1 MSSIDSSKMDK
12 YVNGKLV
19 QEGKKDEGQDE
30 RLNFFWWK
38 NNDEQEGDIIAQKCA
53 TTIKFIAEHQS
64 GRMEQLTVDTRLYG
78 NTSAFSLIGTAF
90 TRASNVQSSPTS
102 SRIGYNLCASVIDT
116 LQAKVAK
123 NKVTPVF
130 ITDGGTWD
138 VQQRAQDLSKFTE
151 GIFYQ
156 TKAHSKIAEMF
167 RHGGVWGTGILHPR
181 KKNGKPEVEHVYPHE
196 IYVDLVQSL
205 CMYPTQLHRVQVAD
219 RDSLLGEYADDEEAC
234 EKIRK
239 ALPAS
244 QQEVGGMGTAADL
257 VQVTHSFHLPSNP
270 DWDEEETDGR
280 EVKCVGA
287 EELYSK
293 PYTKT
298 YYPFVFFHY
307 CKRLMGFWGQGA
319 CERLQNLQGEINRL
333 MILVQR
339 SMWMGGSFKV
349 LVENGSKVVSQ
360 HLNNDVGAI
369 IYYTGT
375 PPQYVTPPM
384 IQQDIYPY
392 IDSLIA
398 KGFQQEG
405 VSQLSASSMKPM
417 GLDSG
422 KALRTYNNIEAD
434 RQAYLQQSVEES
446 TLELARQLIEV
457 GKEIYEEKG
466 KMVVMFPS
474 TNFTETID
482 WKDVKLEEDQY
493 VMKAFP
499 MSSLADDFSGRLQD
513 VQEMMQAG
521 IISPR
526 VGRKLLRMPD
536 VEMADNLANAKED
549 WLHRIYEQMLRKG
562 EEEFKNPEP
571 QWDLQLAK
579 EMGLEYYNY
588 AQLHNCPEENLKV
601 VRKFMDLVDDML
613 GITAQALQAQ
623 AAASQPQA
631 VPAAPPVSQLLP
643 NAPGAQ
649 NAA

>member
-1 MSSIDSSKMDK
+1 MSSIDHSKMDK
-12 YVNGKLV
+12 FVDGKLV
-19 QEGKKDEGQDE
+19 QEGKKENENGE
-30 RLNFFWWK
+30 RINFFWWK
-38 NNDEQEGDIIAQKCA
+38 EEDEDLIANKVA
-53 TTIKFIAEHQS
+53 NTIKFIAEHQS
-64 GRMEQLTVDTRLYG
+64 SRMEQLTVSTRLYG

-90 TRASNVQSSPTS
+90 TRASNVQSNPSS
-102 SRIGYNLCASVIDT
+102 SRIGFNLCASVIDT

-138 VQQRAQDLSKFTE
+138 VQQRAEDLSKFTE

-156 TKAHSKIAEMF
+156 TEAHTRLAEMF
-167 RHGGVWGTGILHPR
+167 RQGGVWGTGILHPYND
-181 KKNGKPEVEHVYPHE
+181 NGKPAIQETYPHE
-196 IYVDLVQSL
+196 IFIDLVQSL
-205 CMYPTQLHRVQVAD
+205 AMYPTQLHRVTVAD
-219 RDSLLGEYADDEEAC
+219 RDVLLGEWADDEEAC
-234 EKIRK
+234 EKIRA
-239 ALPAS
+239 ALPANF
-244 QQEVGGMGTAADL
+244 QDIGGMGTVADL
-257 VQVTHSFHLPSNP
+257 VHITESWHLPSNP
-270 DWDEEETDGR
+270 DWSDEETDGR
-280 EVKCVGA
+280 YVKCVGDKA
-287 EELYSK
+287 IVSK

-298 YYPFVFFHY
+298 YYPFVFFNY

-375 PPQYVTPPM
+375 PPQYITPPM
-384 IQQDIYPY
+384 IQGDILPY
-392 IDSLIA
+392 IDNLIA

-422 KALRTYNNIEAD
+422 KALRTFNNIEAD
-434 RQAYLQQSVEES
+434 RQTFIQQQMEEAA
-446 TLELARQLIEV
+446 LELARQLIEV
-457 GKEIYEEKG
+457 GKEIYKERG

-474 TNFTETID
+474 TSFTETID
-482 WKDVKLEEDQY
+482 WKDVKLDEDQY

-499 MSSLADDFSGRLQD
+499 MSSLADDFSGRLED
-513 VQEMMQAG
+513 VQEGMQAG
-521 IISPR
+521 LISPR
-526 VGRKLLRMPD
+526 VGRRLLRMPD
-536 VEMADNLANAKED
+536 VEMADTLANAKED
-549 WLHRIYEQMLRKG
+549 LLHRVYQDILRKG
-562 EEEFKNPEP
+562 QESFRDPEP

-579 EMGLEYYNY
+579 ELGLEYYNY
-588 AQLHNCPEENLKV
+588 AQLHNCPEENMKV
-601 VRKFMDLVDDML
+601 CRKFMDLVDDML
-613 GITAQALQAQ
+613 GITAQAVQAQ

-631 VPAAPPVSQLLP
+631 VPAAPPVSNLLP
-643 NAPGAQ
+643 NAPGVQ